1 MSFGVFQK
9 YYTTGG
15 HYYGSPGDIAIVGT
29 TLSGVMYL
37 MMPVT
42 FTLLTKYPRL
52 RPYTGPLGLFLT
64 AVSLIGSS
72 YAENVWQL
80 TLSQGVL
87 CAVVGDGHSSF

>member
-1 MSFGVFQK
+1 MSFGVFQS
-9 YYTTGG
+9 YYTVRKIGTAGR
-15 HYYGSPGDIAIVGT
+15 IATVGT
-29 TLSGVMYL
+29 TLNGLMYL

-64 AVSLIGSS
+64 VVSLIGSS
-72 YAENVWQL
+72 YARNIWQL
-80 TLSQGVL
+80 ILSQGVL